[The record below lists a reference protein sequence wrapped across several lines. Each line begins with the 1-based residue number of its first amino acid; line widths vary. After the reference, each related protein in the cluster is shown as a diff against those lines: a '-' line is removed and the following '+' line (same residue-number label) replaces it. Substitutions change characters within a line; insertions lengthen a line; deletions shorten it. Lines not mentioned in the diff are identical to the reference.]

1 MTVWAIERIMAS
13 VNKETQMNIF
23 FKTIR
28 AGFIALLVVL
38 FVGFVGAV
46 GGFGGVVMAQLAATI
61 TGVMLLTI
69 LIIWVADR
77 VVQFTGGE

>member
-1 MTVWAIERIMAS
+1 MTSM
-13 VNKETQMNIF
+13 NKETQMNIF
-23 FKTIR
+23 FKIIR

-46 GGFGGVVMAQLAATI
+46 GGFGGVVMINLAAAM

-69 LIIWVADR
+69 LVIWVADR

>member
-1 MTVWAIERIMAS
+1 MAS

-69 LIIWVADR
+69 LVIWVADR

>member
-1 MTVWAIERIMAS
+1 MAS

-46 GGFGGVVMAQLAATI
+46 GGFGGVVMINLAAAM
-61 TGVMLLTI
+61 TGVMLLNI
-69 LIIWVADR
+69 LVIWVADQ

>member
-1 MTVWAIERIMAS
+1 MAS

-23 FKTIR
+23 FKTIG

-46 GGFGGVVMAQLAATI
+46 GGFGGVVMAHLAATI

-69 LIIWVADR
+69 LVIWVADK
-77 VVQFTGGE
+77 VVGFTGG

>member
-1 MTVWAIERIMAS
+1 MAS

-38 FVGFVGAV
+38 FGGFVGAV
-46 GGFGGVVMAQLAATI
+46 GGFGGVVMINLAAAM

-69 LIIWVADR
+69 LVIWVADQ
-77 VVQFTGGE
+77 VVDFTGGE

>member
-1 MTVWAIERIMAS
+1 
-13 VNKETQMNIF
+13 MNIF

-46 GGFGGVVMAQLAATI
+46 GGFGGVVMVNLALSM

-69 LIIWVADR
+69 LVIWVAAQ
-77 VVQFTGGE
+77 VVGYTGG

>member
-1 MTVWAIERIMAS
+1 MAS

-38 FVGFVGAV
+38 FVGFIGAV
-46 GGFGGVVMAQLAATI
+46 GGFGGVVMINLAAAM
-61 TGVMLLTI
+61 TGVMLLPI
-69 LIIWVADR
+69 LVIWVADQ
-77 VVQFTGGE
+77 VVDFTGGE

>member
-1 MTVWAIERIMAS
+1 MAS

-38 FVGFVGAV
+38 FIGFIGAV
-46 GGFGGVVMAQLAATI
+46 GGFGGVVMVNLALAM

-69 LIIWVADR
+69 LVIWIADQG
-77 VVQFTGGE
+77 VGYTGG